1 MRWRGMVL
9 AGAATAGLAG
19 AATARAAFVTEGGPY
34 KVGTDPL
41 NLNEAAFNGDG
52 RPAGAPGNGPSS
64 ALSVFLR
71 QPGGGFAQ
79 EGAAIPTHPGA
90 ASGPSNAAVGDFD
103 GNGRVGLGVAN

>member
-9 AGAATAGLAG
+9 AGAATALLAG

-41 NLNEAAFNGDG
+41 NLNVADFNGDG
-52 RPAGAPGNGPSS
+52 RPDVATVNGTSS
-64 ALSVFLR
+64 DLSVFLR

-79 EGAAIPTHPGA
+79 EGAAIRRNPVRPAGRATAPAA
-90 ASGPSNAAVGDFD
+90 ASDAT
-103 GNGRVGLGVAN
+103 GRLD